1 MDLKNPLGERLEAAV
16 NIVKK
21 GFSACSN
28 FDSII
33 DTALVHP
40 LCDLSQHCHLTPG
53 TPVEPMLDKPTKSV
67 QKVAVSRD
75 AQEDDTFVAATS
87 VVPPAPSQQDATTFY
102 AFAGEGKKTKKV
114 SDDKR

>member
-1 MDLKNPLGERLEAAV
+1 MDLKTPLGERLEAAV
-16 NIVKK
+16 NIV
-21 GFSACSN
+21 SN
-28 FDSII
+28 SDCNSGAAFVRS
-33 DTALVHP
+33 
-40 LCDLSQHCHLTPG
+40 LCELSQHCHLTPG

>member
-1 MDLKNPLGERLEAAV
+1 MSNSDCNSGAAFV
-16 NIVKK
+16 R
-21 GFSACSN
+21 S
-28 FDSII
+28 
-33 DTALVHP
+33 
-40 LCDLSQHCHLTPG
+40 LCELSQHCHLTPG
-53 TPVEPMLDKPTKSV
+53 TPVEPMLAKPTKSV

-75 AQEDDTFVAATS
+75 ALFDPFDAATS